1 VQSDTN
7 TFKDAVQDMTIKAL
21 AISENDSGTLEEA
34 KVTIDFDRDSVTK
47 LVDDLIANY
56 NNLIGQIGLQTRP
69 DKGLNGDS
77 SMRSFSE
84 QLISTLSSSVDGAG
98 PFETIFDIGIGV
110 DKKGYLEKSSLVR
123 SLNEAMEENFDDIG
137 TAFAGQSGVAK
148 KMEELL
154 GNYVDSDGL
163 LKERENLLN
172 AELRNIKQDKI
183 DHEEHIKSFEE
194 GLRQKY
200 AGLDVLLARMRQTQ
214 SYLGAQLSNL
224 PGFTKSK

>member
-1 VQSDTN
+1 
-7 TFKDAVQDMTIKAL
+7 
-21 AISENDSGTLEEA
+21 
-34 KVTIDFDRDSVTK
+34 
-47 LVDDLIANY
+47 
-56 NNLIGQIGLQTRP
+56 
-69 DKGLNGDS
+69 
-77 SMRSFSE
+77 
-84 QLISTLSSSVDGAG
+84 
-98 PFETIFDIGIGV
+98 
-110 DKKGYLEKSSLVR
+110 
-123 SLNEAMEENFDDIG
+123 MEENFDDIG